1 MYEIYRTSLIGRAL
15 VETID
20 SQIENKR
27 ITPAQAQFILARF
40 DESIAGVFGGMATSN
55 VNFKG
60 NILSYNF
67 VDGVWKFV
75 AKDFV
80 MSINN
85 KHFRAPH
92 IKIVACDDP
101 ETNPDIGRRKTRR
114 NIGTR
119 NLL

>member
-20 SQIENKR
+20 DYIEAKR
-27 ITPAQAQFILARF
+27 ITPAQAQHILSRF
-40 DESIAGVFGGMATSN
+40 DESIAAVFRATVTNN
-55 VNFKG
+55 VSFKG

-75 AKDFV
+75 TKDFV

-92 IKIVACDDP
+92 IKIVACDDA
-101 ETNPDIGRRKTRR
+101 ETNVDVGRRRSKKNSGSR
-114 NIGTR
+114 
-119 NLL
+119 